1 MLTMD
6 FLQISIGFA
15 GLVTVASLWNWW
27 GGDLFPAEGDPKG
40 DPEYWT
46 ETELRRWLKLQNLEP
61 DTKMTRTELLER
73 VKANMRAK
81 TES

>member
-1 MLTMD
+1 MD
-6 FLQISIGFA
+6 FLQLSIGFA

-46 ETELRRWLKLQNLEP
+46 ETELRRWLKLVFQPPEIP
-61 DTKMTRTELLER
+61 KPGAGHEDD
-73 VKANMRAK
+73 
-81 TES
+81 

>member
-6 FLQISIGFA
+6 FLQLSIGFA

-40 DPEYWT
+40 GMS
-46 ETELRRWLKLQNLEP
+46 RRALA
-61 DTKMTRTELLER
+61 DRT
-73 VKANMRAK
+73 
-81 TES
+81 